1 MRNVT
6 DFLVLGKFLRQGSTL
21 QDVRLGLNGFKLIE
35 NVIDNYKKSFGCNS
49 PEFFLKSHPGN
60 EKEILDEHFE
70 TNEKSRNLVNSWIA
84 NKTEEP
90 LTFIRAPNADSFNTD
105 VCFTSFTFLS
115 SFNGRWNFSFQDFFR
130 TRRQFWKRLFFDPGT
145 ALNFVE
151 ADLNGATPSAR
162 IEAKIDDLSENLTV
176 ETIRLLDKSE
186 IPKVFDQDSSFVR
199 VVQSKSYLNSGS
211 AAVLLTSVRERLFL
225 KTTRLGKLKLG
236 LLQINFFSSL
246 FSKYVHNTRS
256 NLILM

>member
-1 MRNVT
+1 MRNIT
-6 DFLVLGKFLRQGSTL
+6 DFLVLGKFLRQGSSL
-21 QDVRLGLNGFKLIE
+21 RDVGFGPNGIKLIK

-60 EKEILDEHFE
+60 EKQIRDEHFE
-70 TNEKSRNLVNSWIA
+70 LNEKSRNLINSWIA

-90 LTFIRAPNADSFNTD
+90 LTFIQAPNADSFNTD

-151 ADLNGATPSAR
+151 TDLNGATPSAR

-211 AAVLLTSVRERLFL
+211 AAVLLTSVQERLFL
-225 KTTRLGKLKLG
+225 KTKRLGKLKLD
-236 LLQINFFSSL
+236 LLQIVCPMSIINYPSTRVLSNFL
-246 FSKYVHNTRS
+246 
-256 NLILM
+256 